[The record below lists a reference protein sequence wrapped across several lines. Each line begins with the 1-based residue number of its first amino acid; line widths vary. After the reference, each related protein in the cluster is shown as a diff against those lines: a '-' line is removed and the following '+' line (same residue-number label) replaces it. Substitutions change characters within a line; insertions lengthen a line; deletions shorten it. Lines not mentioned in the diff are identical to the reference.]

1 MPRSRTPVS
10 RVSPVFLRIR
20 IPSVFVSVPV
30 MTAAVVPL
38 SLSVVPVLFRVAL
51 FMTVTSVP
59 VLFAVPVV
67 VPAFV
72 MVSVIVVS
80 ISIVLPVGLIGPS
93 GRLVT
98 HVAIG
103 LLRALLVFAEGRRG
117 RQAGLVRQRRRKERL
132 GRDGLRPRWSEHVR
146 IALREHLWR
155 RWTRRKRERWRNLG
169 LKG

>member
-1 MPRSRTPVS
+1 M
-10 RVSPVFLRIR
+10 
-20 IPSVFVSVPV
+20 FVSVQV

-38 SLSVVPVLFRVAL
+38 SLSVMPVLFRVAL

-67 VPAFV
+67 VLAFV

-93 GRLVT
+93 GRLVAQVT
-98 HVAIG
+98 VG
-103 LLRALLVFAEGRRG
+103 LLRALLVFVEGQSG
-117 RQAGLVRQRRRKERL
+117 QQTGLVRQRRCRERL

-146 IALREHLWR
+146 IALREHL
-155 RWTRRKRERWRNLG
+155 
-169 LKG
+169 

>member
-1 MPRSRTPVS
+1 MPRSQTPVS

-38 SLSVVPVLFRVAL
+38 SLSVVPVLFRVTL

-59 VLFAVPVV
+59 VLFAVPFV

-72 MVSVIVVS
+72 MVSVIVVF

-93 GRLVT
+93 GWLVA
-98 HVAIG
+98 HVATG

-117 RQAGLVRQRRRKERL
+117 R
-132 GRDGLRPRWSEHVR
+132 
-146 IALREHLWR
+146 
-155 RWTRRKRERWRNLG
+155 
-169 LKG
+169 